1 MVNTTFIVYQSQLD
15 YHEVIVT
22 TPELEESVI
31 HDYFHETCGRD
42 LDEYERTEHTDSGI
56 SITVSGLRIL

>member
-1 MVNTTFIVYQSQLD
+1 MTNTKFIVYQSQLD

-31 HDYFHETCGRD
+31 HEYFNEGGRD

-56 SITVSGLRIL
+56 TITVGNLRIQ